1 MEPTIPT
8 PTHKPCSVYRK
19 CNGCQLQNMDYPQQ
33 LKWKQGKVKKLFGS
47 FCSIAPI
54 IGMENPLHY
63 RNKVQSVFRMTKQK
77 RLISGIYQSERQGI
91 VAVDKCMTEDSDA
104 SKIVVTI
111 RQIMEKYHIKPYDS
125 RTDTGFLKHV
135 LIRKGKATGQ
145 IMVVLV
151 ASTMIFPSQGKF
163 LNRLLAA
170 HPQITTVVLNENPH
184 PTKLLLGKQ
193 EKVLYGDGVI
203 YDTLCGYRFKISPR
217 SFYQINHDQTERLYE
232 KAIELAELTGT
243 ERIVDAYCGIGTI
256 GLIASRHCKEV
267 IAVESNRQA
276 VQDAKENSKL
286 NGVTNCSFYT
296 ADAGEFMVE
305 LAEQGER
312 VDVVFMDP
320 PRAGSDRNFLSSLV
334 KLVCIKVTVPF
345 LRHPFSYKSVLR
357 INAAKRGSVCRDRE
371 PKADRRDRP
380 SPYRLP
386 PPSAHFSETML
397 SPRPR
402 TFPPPWRHECPRA
415 NPRTPRIF
423 REALPHRRQSSKKY
437 RERA

>member
-111 RQIMEKYHIKPYDS
+111 RQIMEKYRIKPYDS

-193 EKVLYGDGVI
+193 EKVLHGDGVI

-243 ERIVDAYCGIGTI
+243 ERIIDAYCGIGTI

-296 ADAGEFMVE
+296 ADAGAFMVE

-334 KLVCIKVTVPF
+334 KLSPQKIVYVSCNPDTQLRDARYLTKHGYQIQYCQPVDLFPFTNHVETV
-345 LRHPFSYKSVLR
+345 VL
-357 INAAKRGSVCRDRE
+357 
-371 PKADRRDRP
+371 
-380 SPYRLP
+380 
-386 PPSAHFSETML
+386 L
-397 SPRPR
+397 SKG
-402 TFPPPWRHECPRA
+402 E
-415 NPRTPRIF
+415 ID
-423 REALPHRRQSSKKY
+423 SKKY
-437 RERA
+437 G

>member
-1 MEPTIPT
+1 M
-8 PTHKPCSVYRK
+8 
-19 CNGCQLQNMDYPQQ
+19 
-33 LKWKQGKVKKLFGS
+33 
-47 FCSIAPI
+47 
-54 IGMENPLHY
+54 HY

-111 RQIMEKYHIKPYDS
+111 RQIMEKYRIKPYDS

-243 ERIVDAYCGIGTI
+243 ERIIDAYCGIGTI

-312 VDVVFMDP
+312 VNVVFMDP

-334 KLVCIKVTVPF
+334 KLSPQKIVYVSCNPDTQLRDARYLTKHGYQVQYCQPVDLFPFTNHVETVVLLSKGMVDSRKVKVDFSLEDMDLSEFKGKATYEQIKEYVLEETGLKVSSLYIAQIKKKCGLDVGENFNPAKSENARQPQCTPEKEDAIMQAF
-345 LRHPFSYKSVLR
+345 RHFGIV
-357 INAAKRGSVCRDRE
+357 
-371 PKADRRDRP
+371 
-380 SPYRLP
+380 
-386 PPSAHFSETML
+386 
-397 SPRPR
+397 
-402 TFPPPWRHECPRA
+402 
-415 NPRTPRIF
+415 
-423 REALPHRRQSSKKY
+423 
-437 RERA
+437 